1 MGVIVLPHGWQKL
14 SVGPA
19 NFGERALV
27 SLGVPLPVFMAY
39 VVTFVELIG
48 GLLLI
53 IGLFSR
59 LAALL
64 LTIDLVVAFLF
75 VHLPQGFGE
84 ATQFDL
90 SLIAGFLAILLA
102 GPGRFSLDYRLL
114 GYERDVVAERTT
126 RSSL

>member
-1 MGVIVLPHGWQKL
+1 MLPHGWQKL
-14 SVGPA
+14 SAGPA

-27 SLGVPLPVFMAY
+27 GLGVPLPVFIAY

-53 IGLFSR
+53 VGLLSR

-64 LTIDLVVAFLF
+64 LTIDLAVAFLF

-84 ATQFDL
+84 ATQLDL
-90 SLIAGFLAILLA
+90 SLVAGFLAIVLG
-102 GPGRFSLDYRLL
+102 GPGRFSLDHALF
-114 GYERDVVAERTT
+114 GHEREAVVAERTT
-126 RSSL
+126 SRSG